1 METVKFV
8 IRKKG
13 DLAKSIIQI
22 LREMAERHDFIEEEG
37 KKPNTTTRKALED
50 DKLYTAKSVSDLFD
64 SI

>member
-1 METVKFV
+1 MEAVKFV

-22 LREMAERHDFIEEEG
+22 LREMAERHDFIEEEN
-37 KKPNTTTRKALED
+37 KKPNATTRKALED